1 MQQYIFIF
9 TPERLISYL
18 SDSNNPKIDCLFV
31 DEAHK
36 TVAPKD
42 TRSPLYYHAISQAEQ
57 KTIKLYFASPNI
69 QNFYW
74 YFVITIYYI

>member
-1 MQQYIFIF
+1 VPKSYI
-9 TPERLISYL
+9 
-18 SDSNNPKIDCLFV
+18 LFV

-69 QNFYW
+69 QNPDHRL
-74 YFVITIYYI
+74 ID